1 MENLVL
7 TIPALYGDHHTLEI
21 RSILGGLKGV
31 MLTYVSPA
39 AHQVSLRYEP
49 SEITREAI
57 EQAIAQRGYPVGSP
71 DTAYPVSSAERA
83 TRHSAAYSGTG
94 EALAFSEST
103 PQWLNRPLWPCP
115 GLEPIRLVE
124 D

>member
-1 MENLVL
+1 MENLIL

-21 RSILGGLKGV
+21 RSILGGLRGV
-31 MLTYVSPA
+31 TVTLVSPA
-39 AHQVSLRYEP
+39 LHQVVLRYEP
-49 SEITREAI
+49 SEIAREAI
-57 EQAIAQRGYPVGSP
+57 EQTLAGRGYPVGSP
-71 DTAYPVSSAERA
+71 ETAYPVSRAERA

-94 EALAFSEST
+94 EALAFSESA

-115 GLEPIRLVE
+115 GLEPMRSVE